1 MTYETTTDQVS
12 FHAIRSAS
20 TPELLR
26 SARLEEQL
34 RLYGKFSTT
43 KIQEW
48 NRIAGALQDA
58 VMSQT
63 VLLCERQLIE
73 EGFGPPPAAYAFVA
87 YGSAGRNEQT
97 LWSDQDNGLIIGKG
111 DGSVPEV
118 NSYFD
123 RFGVRLSQLLE
134 QAGYPPCPG
143 NVMASN
149 PLWRKSVG
157 EWMRQLEIWRAQLGW
172 EQVRYLMIAADMRHI
187 CGDPKLTVE
196 LRQKTHEIF
205 EREAGPEGSLASAVL
220 RNTVR
225 HKAALNVLG
234 QVITEQTG
242 DHAGDFDVKYGLYL
256 PLVNA
261 VRYLA
266 VEYGINASS
275 TADRLATLIKLEVV
289 PYRWLES
296 CQYAFNTALRFR
308 SMTSY
313 LEEDGTLSGTGYL
326 PQSILKQKE
335 IRRELREALGTVKLM
350 YRTLQRQQRYAERKW
365 L

>member
-1 MTYETTTDQVS
+1 MSYETAADHVS
-12 FHAIRSAS
+12 FQTIRSAS

-34 RLYGKFSTT
+34 SLFGRFSST
-43 KIQEW
+43 KIEEW
-48 NRIAGALQDA
+48 NRNAGELQDA
-58 VMSQT
+58 VMSQAAI
-63 VLLCERQLIE
+63 LCQRQLIE
-73 EGFGPPPAAYAFVA
+73 EGFGSPPAAYAFVA

-111 DGSVPEV
+111 DGPEV
-118 NSYFD
+118 KAYFD

-143 NVMASN
+143 NVMTSN
-149 PLWRKSVG
+149 PLWRKST
-157 EWMRQLEIWRAQLGW
+157 EDWIRQLESWREQLGW

-187 CGDPKLTVE
+187 SGDSKLTGE
-196 LRQKTHEIF
+196 LRRTTHEIF
-205 EREAGPEGSLASAVL
+205 EQDSGPEGNLAAAVL
-220 RNTVR
+220 RNTIR

-266 VEYGINASS
+266 VEYGISASS
-275 TADRLATLIKLEVV
+275 TQERLARLIKLEVA

-296 CQYAFNTALRFR
+296 CQNAFYTALRFR

-313 LEEDGTLSGTGYL
+313 LEEDGTLSETGYL
-326 PQSILKQKE
+326 PQSMLKQKE